1 MEEKSLMNT
10 NWKALM
16 NSHQEKKVNER
27 RLKWKGLQI
36 QYKFFSKFFD
46 ENQLIEDKYNNLIIE

>member
-1 MEEKSLMNT
+1 MEEKSLRNT

-46 ENQLIEDKYNNLIIE
+46 EN